1 MTLRTFAP
9 TVEYRCRFGD
19 LSGEP
24 LEPAVSGWTQCVNS
38 LFYLTMFV
46 SYWFHSASSSKP
58 LPYWVSGY
66 AVPGE

>member
-24 LEPAVSGWTQCVNS
+24 LLTRCQRMDPVHEQPV
-38 LFYLTMFV
+38 LFDNVFCFL
-46 SYWFHSASSSKP
+46 
-58 LPYWVSGY
+58 L
-66 AVPGE
+66 VPVGFLIKATPILGFRVGGPW